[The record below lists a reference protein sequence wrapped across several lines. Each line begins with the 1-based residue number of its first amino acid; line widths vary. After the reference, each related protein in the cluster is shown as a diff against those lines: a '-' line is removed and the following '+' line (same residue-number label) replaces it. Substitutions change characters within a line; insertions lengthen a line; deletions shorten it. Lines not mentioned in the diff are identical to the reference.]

1 MSSPERVISIFG
13 LGPLGLVT
21 AVCYAKRGFRVVG
34 IDPNKTSLKKIEEK
48 NSSFFE
54 PKLDEYL
61 AEAVDSGRF
70 SVSDDPSLNVSS
82 DISYIAVGTPCDKR
96 GHINL
101 RYVKRAALDIG
112 RSLKVSSHNQL
123 VVVKSTVT
131 PGTARNLVKGIVE
144 RASGKKTG
152 IDFGLCSNPE
162 FLREGS
168 AIDDTERPDRIIIG
182 SDDPLA
188 IDRLE
193 AFYKEFHVEHTPQ
206 IIRTT
211 HENAELI
218 KYANNSFLAT
228 KISFINT
235 IANISEQIPFADVR
249 VVAQGIGL
257 DSRIA
262 PTFLA
267 AGLGYGGSCFPKDLA
282 ALITE
287 SKIRGYR
294 PKLLEATRDIN
305 ELQPMTAVKFAR
317 ERLGS
322 VRGKKIAVLGLA
334 FKPNTD
340 DMRSA
345 VSVTIIRHL
354 LKMGA
359 RVSVSDPAATLN
371 AKDLFGQEIEYSL
384 DPRECLKGANL
395 AILVTEWQEFK
406 KLTPHDFV
414 SLMKKPVLLDGRRLY
429 NHEQMLESGVFY
441 RGIGLGKAR

>member
-1 MSSPERVISIFG
+1 MISIFG

-21 AVCYAKRGFRVVG
+21 AVCYARKGFQVIG
-34 IDPNKTSLKKIEEK
+34 IDPNKARLKKIGDKEPP
-48 NSSFFE
+48 FFE

-61 AEAVDSGRF
+61 AETLDSGRF
-70 SVSDDPSLNVSS
+70 SVSDDPSLSISS
-82 DISYIAVGTPCDKR
+82 DISYIAVGTPCDKS

-101 RYVKRAALDIG
+101 RYVRRVALDIG
-112 RSLKVSSHNQL
+112 SSLKMSNHNQL

-131 PGTARNLVKGIVE
+131 PGTARNVVKGIVE
-144 RASGKKTG
+144 RTSGKKAGT
-152 IDFGLCSNPE
+152 DFRLCSNPE
-162 FLREGS
+162 FLREGN

-193 AFYKEFHVEHTPQ
+193 AFYKELHAEHTPQ

-235 IANISEQIPFADVR
+235 IANISERTPFADVTA
-249 VVAQGIGL
+249 VAQGIGL

-267 AGLGYGGSCFPKDLA
+267 AGLGYGGSCFPKDLD

-287 SKIRGYR
+287 SKRRGYN
-294 PKLLEATRDIN
+294 PKLLEATRDVN
-305 ELQPMTAVKFAR
+305 ELQPMSAVKFAR
-317 ERLGS
+317 EKLGS
-322 VRGKKIAVLGLA
+322 VRGKKVAVLGLA

-345 VSVTIIRHL
+345 VSIPIIRHL

-359 RVSVSDPAATLN
+359 KVSVSDPAAILN
-371 AKDLFGQEIEYSL
+371 AKELFEQEIEYCL
-384 DPRECLKGANL
+384 DPRECLKGADL

-406 KLTPHDFV
+406 KLAPHEFV
-414 SLMKKPVLLDGRRLY
+414 SLMKKPILFDGRRLY
-429 NHEQMLESGVFY
+429 DHEEMIKSGVLY
-441 RGIGLGKAR
+441 HGIGLGKI

>member
-1 MSSPERVISIFG
+1 
-13 LGPLGLVT
+13 LGLVT
-21 AVCYAKRGFRVVG
+21 AVCYAKKGYQVIG
-34 IDPNKTSLKKIEEK
+34 IDPDKTKLKKIRQK
-48 NSSFFE
+48 KSPFFE

-61 AEAVDSGRF
+61 GETVDSGKF
-70 SVSDDPSLNVSS
+70 SVSDDPSLSRSS
-82 DISYIAVGTPCDKR
+82 DFVYIAVGTPCDKR
-96 GHINL
+96 GRINL
-101 RYVKRAALDIG
+101 RYVRRVALDIG
-112 RSLKVSSHNQL
+112 RSMKVNHQNQL
-123 VVVKSTVT
+123 VIVKSTVT
-131 PGTARNLVKGIVE
+131 PGTARNLVKGTLE
-144 RASGKKTG
+144 RASGKKAES
-152 IDFGLCSNPE
+152 DFGVCSNPE

-168 AIDDTERPDRIIIG
+168 AIEDTERPDRIIIG

-193 AFYKEFHVEHTPQ
+193 AFYREFHGEHTPQ

-235 IANISEQIPFADVR
+235 IANISERTPYADVR
-249 VVAQGIGL
+249 AVARGIGL

-267 AGLGYGGSCFPKDLA
+267 AGLGYGGSCFGKDLD

-287 SKIRGYR
+287 SQRRGYE
-294 PKLLEATRDIN
+294 PKLLVATREVN
-305 ELQPMTAVKFAR
+305 ELQPMAAVKFAR
-317 ERLGS
+317 EKLGS
-322 VRGKKIAVLGLA
+322 TRGKKVAVLGLA

-345 VSVTIIRHL
+345 VSVPIIKHL

-359 RVSVSDPAATLN
+359 KISASDPVAIGN
-371 AKDLFGQEIEYSL
+371 AKELFGQKIEYSL
-384 DPRECLKGANL
+384 DARECLKAADL

-406 KLTPHDFV
+406 TLAGHDFV
-414 SLMKKPVLLDGRRLY
+414 SLMKKPILFDGRRLY
-429 NHEQMLESGVFY
+429 DHEEMIKSGVLY
-441 RGIGLGKAR
+441 HGIGLGKTR